1 MNTGILL
8 SRVADSIYWMSRYME
23 RVENTVRLMEVN
35 WNLMLDLPQVQTNEW
50 ESLLHV
56 SGDFDLFKSAYDEIN
71 AENVMRFMTFD
82 LLNPNSMYACLTA
95 ARENSRAVR
104 DVITPDMWVL
114 INSMYLMVKSYDSNA
129 RGFYTNPFDFY
140 REIQENVLHFY
151 GVEHASTFR
160 GQAWNFNQLGR
171 MLERADKTTRIL
183 DVRYFLL
190 LPSLREVG
198 TALEDLQW
206 SAMLRSVSS
215 LEPFVKK
222 YGPVSARG
230 IIEYLLLDPQNPRS
244 LRYCLQHADQSLRN
258 INGTP
263 FGTYSNDAERRLGQL
278 CADLNY
284 LTVDEIIRIGLH
296 ECLDDLQI
304 RMNRVHTAISETYFN
319 PDVQTQNQGGL

>member
-1 MNTGILL
+1 MNSGTLL

-35 WNLMLDLPQVQTNEW
+35 WNLMLDLPQVKTNEW

-56 SGDFDLFKSAYDEIN
+56 SGDYDLFKSAYDEIS

-95 ARENSRAVR
+95 SRENARAVR
-104 DVITPDMWVL
+104 DVVTPEMWEL

-129 RGFYTNPFDFY
+129 RGFYRNPFEFY
-140 REIQENVLHFY
+140 REIQANVLHYY
-151 GVEHASTFR
+151 GVEHATSFR
-160 GQAWNFNQLGR
+160 GQSWHFNQLGR
-171 MLERADKTTRIL
+171 MLERADKTSRIL

-206 SAMLRSVSS
+206 AAMLRSVSS

-230 IIEYLLLDPQNPRS
+230 IIEYLLLDLQNPRS
-244 LRYCLQHADQSLRN
+244 LRHCLLCADQALRD
-258 INGTP
+258 INGTVS
-263 FGTYSNDAERRLGQL
+263 GTYSNDAERQLGQL

-284 LTVDEIIRIGLH
+284 LTVDEIIRQGLH

-304 RMNRVHTAISETYFN
+304 RMNRVHAALSETYFN
-319 PDVQTQNQGGL
+319 PDASGLR

>member
-1 MNTGILL
+1 MSSGTLL
-8 SRVADSIYWMSRYME
+8 SRVAESIYWMSRYME
-23 RVENTVRLMEVN
+23 RVENTVRLMDVN
-35 WNLMLDLPQVQTNEW
+35 WNLMLDLPQVKTNEW

-56 SGDFDLFKSAYDEIN
+56 SGDYDLFKSAYKEVN

-95 ARENSRAVR
+95 SRENARAVR
-104 DVITPDMWVL
+104 DVVTPEMWEL

-129 RGFYTNPFDFY
+129 RGFYRNPFEFY
-140 REIQENVLHFY
+140 REIQDNVLHYY
-151 GVEHASTFR
+151 GVEHATAFR
-160 GQAWNFNQLGR
+160 GQPWHFNQLGR
-171 MLERADKTTRIL
+171 MLERADKTSRIL

-206 SAMLRSVSS
+206 GAMLRSVSS

-230 IIEYLLLDPQNPRS
+230 IIEYLLLDLQNPRS
-244 LRYCLQHADQSLRN
+244 LRHCLLCADQALRD
-258 INGTP
+258 ISGTAP
-263 FGTYSNDAERRLGQL
+263 GTHHNDAERQLGQL

-284 LTVDEIIRIGLH
+284 LTVDEIIRQGLH

-304 RMNRVHTAISETYFN
+304 RMNRVHGAVSETYFN
-319 PDVQTQNQGGL
+319 PDASGRR

>member
-1 MNTGILL
+1 MKTGILL

-56 SGDFDLFKSAYDEIN
+56 SGDFDLFKSAYNDIN

-104 DVITPDMWVL
+104 DVITPDMWEL

-140 REIQENVLHFY
+140 REIQANVLHFY

-244 LRYCLQHADQSLRN
+244 LSYCLHHADQSLRN

-263 FGTYSNDAERRLGQL
+263 QGTYSNDAERRLGQL

-319 PDVQTQNQGGL
+319 PDLQSQQQGGA

>member
-1 MNTGILL
+1 MSDGTLL

-35 WNLMLDLPQVQTNEW
+35 WNLMLDLPQVKTNEW

-56 SGDFDLFKSAYDEIN
+56 SGDFDLFKTSYKEVA

-95 ARENSRAVR
+95 ARENARAVR
-104 DVITPDMWVL
+104 DVVTPEMWEL

-129 RGFYTNPFDFY
+129 RGFYRNPFDFY
-140 REIQENVLHFY
+140 REIQQNVLHYY
-151 GVEHASTFR
+151 GVEHATAFR
-160 GQAWNFNQLGR
+160 GQTWHFNQLGR
-171 MLERADKTTRIL
+171 MLERADKTSRIL

-206 SAMLRSVSS
+206 AAMLRSVSS

-230 IIEYLLLDPQNPRS
+230 IIEYLLLDPLNPRS
-244 LRYCLQHADQSLRN
+244 VRHCLQYADKALRD

-263 FGTYSNDAERRLGQL
+263 MGTYGNDAERRLGQL

-284 LTVDEIIRIGLH
+284 LTVDEIIRQGLH

-304 RMNRVHTAISETYFN
+304 RMNRVHVAISETYFN
-319 PDVQTQNQGGL
+319 PDAQRGEV